1 MDRWR
6 FGSLPCSLPL
16 VGQKL
21 ITAGPQ
27 DLLYD
32 LRSTEA
38 ADFDHPVTGAFGNDF
53 GEDTR

>member
-6 FGSLPCSLPL
+6 FSSLPCSLPL